1 MQLPFLQ
8 SVLDTFTLV
17 PLAVGYATPDDVAA
31 VLDALWGG
39 PETLIVV
46 SSDLSHYHAYA
57 DARRIDRETADA
69 VLALSPNLD
78 HDQACGA
85 TPINGLAALCA
96 APRARAGAARSAQ
109 LGRHRRRPV
118 ARCRLC
124 VVRLRGPWNAT
135 LTWATCCSPSRAR
148 RSGASSA
155 SARPRRPDH
164 ASLAAPAATFV
175 TLRRGDLLRGCIG
188 SVEPRRSLGEDVRAN
203 AVAAAF
209 HDPRF
214 PPLAAHE
221 FAETAIEVS
230 LLGPSEPFPC
240 ANEDDAASRLQPGID
255 GVILHC
261 GRHRAT
267 FLPQV
272 WQQVPDPREFLVAL
286 KRKAGLPAD
295 GWNNVTLARYTVS
308 KYSERARWSN

>member
-1 MQLPFLQ
+1 MERDTDLGD
-8 SVLDTFTLV
+8 VL
-17 PLAVGYATPDDVAA
+17 VA
-31 VLDALWGG
+31 
-39 PETLIVV
+39 I
-46 SSDLSHYHAYA
+46 
-57 DARRIDRETADA
+57 ARAAIRSELGLGETA
-69 VLALSPNLD
+69 
-78 HDQACGA
+78 A
-85 TPINGLAALCA
+85 T
-96 APRARAGAARSAQ
+96 
-109 LGRHRRRPV
+109 
-118 ARCRLC
+118 
-124 VVRLRGPWNAT
+124 
-135 LTWATCCSPSRAR
+135 
-148 RSGASSA
+148 
-155 SARPRRPDH
+155 DH

-188 SVEPRRSLGEDVRAN
+188 TVEPRRPLGEDVRAN

-221 FAETAIEVS
+221 FADTAIEVS

-240 ANEDDAASRLQPGID
+240 ANEDDAAARLQPGID
-255 GVILHC
+255 GVILQC

-286 KRKAGLPAD
+286 KRKAGLPAG

-308 KYSERARWSN
+308 KYSERAHLPNWGLLTVP